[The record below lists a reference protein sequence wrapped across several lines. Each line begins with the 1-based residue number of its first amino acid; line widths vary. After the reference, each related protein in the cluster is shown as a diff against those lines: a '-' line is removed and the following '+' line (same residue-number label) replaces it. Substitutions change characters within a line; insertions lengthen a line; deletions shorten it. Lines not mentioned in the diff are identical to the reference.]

1 MSHVVFFE
9 KPGCLTNAKQK
20 AALRAL
26 GHELQVRDLLAEPWT
41 AERLRG
47 FFGDLPMADW
57 VNPTAPRLRAGE
69 IDIAVLDEDHL
80 LAAMLDDPLLI
91 RRPLIETGA
100 GRQCGFDDGPLLRA
114 LGVLPDA
121 EVDIQACSRARSHV
135 DTDPRCEPAEGVR

>member
-1 MSHVVFFE
+1 MSTVVFYE

-20 AALRAL
+20 AALRSL

-41 AERLRG
+41 AQRLRG
-47 FFGDLPMADW
+47 FFGDLPLVDW

-69 IDIAVLDEDHL
+69 VDVARLDEEQL

-91 RRPLIETGA
+91 RRPLIETDA

-114 LGVLPDA
+114 LGVLSDA
-121 EVDIQACSRARSHV
+121 EVDMQACSRGG
-135 DTDPRCEPAEGVR
+135 PEPHCDSVGEVR

>member
-1 MSHVVFFE
+1 MSAVVFYE

-26 GHELQVRDLLAEPWT
+26 GHRLEVRDLLAEPWT

-47 FFGDLPMADW
+47 FFGGLPMADW
-57 VNPTAPRLRAGE
+57 LNPTAPRLRSGE
-69 IDIAVLDEDHL
+69 VDVGVLDEDQL

-91 RRPLIETGA
+91 RRPLIETEA

-121 EVDIQACSRARSHV
+121 EVDMQACSRADS
-135 DTDPRCEPAEGVR
+135 DSRCEPVGEVR